1 MPETGKGD
9 GDMKIRRYISVLLS
23 VILAVG
29 GVAYA
34 DKQELYARYAWDG
47 SGNQNMSVGYLEGS
61 LLEVEK
67 EKTKVVQLRSGG
79 GANYVQLNCADS
91 LFKPSDP
98 PKSVAVT
105 VRYFDEYAGAYFT
118 IDHTT
123 SRANRVA
130 AEKVTMLG
138 DNQFKEH
145 TFYFDECY
153 FKNDNAGADLLI
165 ACWTSSYGG
174 SKGPVY
180 IEWVEVKESF
190 PQKPVIAEYSTG
202 SLGNTFDYDE
212 EKILTATLKNL
223 TQSTELTVDGKYE
236 ILSYDKRLLEDGIID
251 KTVIAPQK
259 NGELKIQLHNA
270 DECSKYFIRTTL
282 NYSGEYNGERIS
294 GSVAGEDIHFAVANK
309 RKASEKPNP
318 MMRTQIQ
325 FQFNNREPDMTELYK
340 MASDVGFSGIR
351 EYSMWNK
358 NSAKAPYT
366 EYVFKPAFDLTHELD
381 MTQNMAVAMGHP
393 SYGGETHIPV
403 TDEEIKAIADYA
415 GWFVKTYGDKLEYY
429 EVWNEPNVYGGF
441 NKDYATPQ
449 QYTELT
455 KAIYKQVKTAKPDIK
470 VTACS
475 TATLHDA
482 FIDACIEAGILDYC
496 DAVSVHPY
504 DWDTNLE
511 DTGKDRLRNDV
522 YRERAAK
529 LRKKLDD
536 AGHPEIEISWTELGV
551 RSGALWASEL
561 AQASYLTQLMAMI
574 QGDNVADNIYQ
585 FNFVNPGLDNDLRT
599 GESHWG
605 LLYDKSE
612 TTGPYAAKLS
622 YLAMAGY
629 NKLLG
634 DAAVSGKIVKDKT
647 SVYKFTRSSDGKDV
661 IVLWSDNSYDNVGLN
676 LGTNEVEVYDMY
688 SNKTGD
694 LRSKDGRY
702 SFTTTFEPMYI
713 VGNFAAFEECAPAVT
728 IYNARAFA
736 APSDRAVFTIRD
748 AQGRNLKIDAEAR
761 DNIEIVRNDGMD
773 CGSAEITVATAE
785 DTADENT
792 LRIKMYD
799 GDDLIFIT
807 RVHVV
812 RTKPMELVGKIERVN
827 ATSSQTEAHISITNT
842 ASQNTFSGKVT
853 ADFTAYG
860 GRVETRYFE
869 NVKPKETVT
878 VKLNVPQSYVQRTFN
893 FNADVELDYG
903 YKTTVAVRCT
913 GLTAGF
919 ADKKPPIS
927 GKLDYNDWQGGDFYA
942 ADRKMDVKY
951 KDDWSGKEDC
961 SVLGKLKWDEENL
974 YLLAVVT
981 DNVFFQDK
989 SGADM
994 WSGDGIQFAISTAE
1008 DRKLSSG
1015 GSFTEFG
1022 LSKTPDGVQLFRFES
1037 LSSAEKAMQAESS
1050 TQLEKNVL
1058 VDNCECSVEKQ
1069 DGKYV
1074 YRARIPW
1081 SEILPGVTK
1090 IKDRELGFSMLVND
1104 NDGAGRGW
1112 LQFSD
1117 GIGQTKSANLY
1128 SMLNLSEGQ

>member
-1 MPETGKGD
+1 
-9 GDMKIRRYISVLLS
+9 MKIRRYISVLLS

-105 VRYFDEYAGAYFT
+105 VRYFDEYSGAYFT

-259 NGELKIQLHNA
+259 NGELNIQLHNA

-340 MASDVGFSGIR
+340 MASDAGFSGIR

-366 EYVFKPAFDLTHELD
+366 EYVFKPAFDLTRELD
-381 MTQNMAVAMGHP
+381 MTQNMAVAMGDP

-728 IYNARAFA
+728 IDNARAFA

-913 GLTAGF
+913 GLNAGF

-927 GKLDYNDWQGGDFYA
+927 GKLDYNDWQGGDFYV

-1037 LSSAEKAMQAESS
+1037 LSSAEKAMQAEIS

>member
-1 MPETGKGD
+1 
-9 GDMKIRRYISVLLS
+9 MKIKRYMAILLS
-23 VILAVG
+23 IILIIGNIV
-29 GVAYA
+29 YA
-34 DKQELYARYAWDG
+34 EETDKQELYARYAWDG
-47 SGNQNMSVGYLEGS
+47 SGNKNMSVGYLEGG
-61 LLEVEK
+61 LLETEK
-67 EKTKVVQLRSGG
+67 EKTKVIKLRTDG

-91 LFKPSDP
+91 LFKPNNP
-98 PKSVAVT
+98 PESVAVT

-130 AEKVTMLG
+130 AEKVTMTG

-153 FKNDNAGADLLI
+153 FKNDNAGADFLI
-165 ACWTSSYGG
+165 ACWSSAYGG
-174 SKGPVY
+174 STGPVY

-202 SLGNTFDYDE
+202 SLGNTFDYDDD
-212 EKILTATLKNL
+212 KILTATLKNL

-236 ILSYDKRLLEDGIID
+236 ILSYDKRLLEDGVID

-259 NGELKIQLHNA
+259 VRELKIQLHNVN
-270 DECSKYFIRTTL
+270 ECSKYFIRTTL
-282 NYSGEYNGERIS
+282 NYSGAYNGEIIN
-294 GSVAGEDIHFAVANK
+294 GDVVGDDIHFAVANK

-325 FQFNNREPDMTELYK
+325 FQFNNREPDMTELYQ
-340 MASDVGFSGIR
+340 MASDAGFSGIR

-358 NSAKAPYT
+358 NSPKAPYK
-366 EYVFKPAFDLTHELD
+366 EYVFKPAFDLTKELD

-393 SYGGETHIPV
+393 TYGGETHIPV
-403 TDEEIKAIADYA
+403 TDEEIKAISDYA
-415 GWFVKTYGDKLEYY
+415 GWFVETYGDRFEYY

-455 KAIYKQVKTAKPDIK
+455 KAIYKRVKAANPSIK
-470 VTACS
+470 VTVCS

-496 DAVSVHPY
+496 DVISVHPY
-504 DWDTNLE
+504 DWDTNLD
-511 DTGKDRLRNDV
+511 DTGKDRLRNDI

-529 LRKKLDD
+529 LRKKLED

-551 RSGALWASEL
+551 RSGSLWASEI

-574 QGDNVADNIYQ
+574 QGDHVADNIYQ
-585 FNFVNPGLDNDLRT
+585 FNFVNPGLDNDLKT

-612 TTGPYAAKLS
+612 ITGPYSAKLS

-629 NKLLG
+629 NKLLS
-634 DAAVSGKIVKDKT
+634 DVKPSGKIIKDKT
-647 SVYKFTRSSDGKDV
+647 SVYKFTRNSDGKDV
-661 IVLWSDNSYDNVGLN
+661 LVLWTDNSYDNIGIN

-694 LRSKDGRY
+694 LKSKDGKY

-713 VGNFAAFEECAPAVT
+713 VGNFSAFEECVPIVT
-728 IYNARAFA
+728 IDNARAFV
-736 APSDRAVFTIRD
+736 APSDKATFTIHD
-748 AQGRNLKIDAEAR
+748 TQGRNLRIDAEAR
-761 DNIEIVRNDGMD
+761 DNIEIAQNDGMQN
-773 CGSAEITVATAE
+773 GKAEITVATAE
-785 DTADENT
+785 ETADENT

-799 GDDLIFIT
+799 GDDLVFIT

-812 RTKPMELVGKIERVN
+812 RTQPMKLVGKIEKVN
-827 ATSSQTEAHISITNT
+827 DTSSRTEAHISITNM
-842 ASQNTFSGKVT
+842 AAQNTFSGKVT

-860 GRVETRYFE
+860 GKVETRYFE

-893 FNADVELDYG
+893 FNANVELDYG
-903 YKTTVAVRCT
+903 YKTTVAVKCT
-913 GLTAGF
+913 QLTAEF
-919 ADKKPPIS
+919 ANEKPPIS
-927 GKLDYNDWQGGDFYA
+927 GKLNYNDWQGGDFYA
-942 ADRKMDVKY
+942 ADRKMDVRY
-951 KDDWSGKEDC
+951 KDDWSGKDDC
-961 SVLGKLKWDEENL
+961 SVLGKLKWDDENL

-989 SGADM
+989 SGSDM

-1050 TQLEKNVL
+1050 TKLEKNVL
-1058 VDNCECSVEKQ
+1058 VNDCECSVEKQ
-1069 DGKYV
+1069 NGKYV

-1128 SMLNLSEGQ
+1128 SILNLSDGQ

>member
-9 GDMKIRRYISVLLS
+9 GNMKIRRYISALLS
-23 VILAVG
+23 AVLAIG

-91 LFKPSDP
+91 LFKPGDP

-251 KTVIAPQK
+251 KTVIAPQE
-259 NGELKIQLHNA
+259 NRELKIQLHNA
-270 DECSKYFIRTTL
+270 DECSKYFVRTTL
-282 NYSGEYNGERIS
+282 NYSGEYNGEKIS

-340 MASDVGFSGIR
+340 MASDAGFSGIR

-366 EYVFKPAFDLTHELD
+366 EYVFKPAFDLTRELD

-415 GWFVKTYGDKLEYY
+415 GWFVKTYGDKFEYY

-455 KAIYKQVKTAKPDIK
+455 KAIYKQVKAAKPDIK
-470 VTACS
+470 VTVCS

-511 DTGKDRLRNDV
+511 DTGKDRLRNGV

-629 NKLLG
+629 NKLLS
-634 DAAVSGKIVKDKT
+634 DAAVSGKIVRDKM

-661 IVLWSDNSYDNVGLN
+661 IVLWSDNSYDNIGLN
-676 LGTNEVEVYDMY
+676 LGTNEVEVYDIY

-728 IYNARAFA
+728 IDNARAFA

-748 AQGRNLKIDAEAR
+748 TQGRNLKIDAEAR

-785 DTADENT
+785 DTADENA

-842 ASQNTFSGKVT
+842 AAQNTFSGKVT

-942 ADRKMDVKY
+942 ADRKMDVRY

-974 YLLAVVT
+974 FLLAVVT

-1069 DGKYV
+1069 DGKYF

>member
-728 IYNARAFA
+728 IDNARAFA

-773 CGSAEITVATAE
+773 CARAEITVATAE

-913 GLTAGF
+913 GLNAGF

-1037 LSSAEKAMQAESS
+1037 LSSAEKAMQAEIS

>member
-1 MPETGKGD
+1 M
-9 GDMKIRRYISVLLS
+9 
-23 VILAVG
+23 
-29 GVAYA
+29 
-34 DKQELYARYAWDG
+34 
-47 SGNQNMSVGYLEGS
+47 
-61 LLEVEK
+61 
-67 EKTKVVQLRSGG
+67 
-79 GANYVQLNCADS
+79 
-91 LFKPSDP
+91 
-98 PKSVAVT
+98 
-105 VRYFDEYAGAYFT
+105 T
-118 IDHTT
+118 ID
-123 SRANRVA
+123 
-130 AEKVTMLG
+130 
-138 DNQFKEH
+138 
-145 TFYFDECY
+145 
-153 FKNDNAGADLLI
+153 
-165 ACWTSSYGG
+165 
-174 SKGPVY
+174 
-180 IEWVEVKESF
+180 
-190 PQKPVIAEYSTG
+190 
-202 SLGNTFDYDE
+202 
-212 EKILTATLKNL
+212 
-223 TQSTELTVDGKYE
+223 
-236 ILSYDKRLLEDGIID
+236 
-251 KTVIAPQK
+251 
-259 NGELKIQLHNA
+259 
-270 DECSKYFIRTTL
+270 
-282 NYSGEYNGERIS
+282 
-294 GSVAGEDIHFAVANK
+294 
-309 RKASEKPNP
+309 
-318 MMRTQIQ
+318 
-325 FQFNNREPDMTELYK
+325 
-340 MASDVGFSGIR
+340 
-351 EYSMWNK
+351 
-358 NSAKAPYT
+358 
-366 EYVFKPAFDLTHELD
+366 
-381 MTQNMAVAMGHP
+381 
-393 SYGGETHIPV
+393 
-403 TDEEIKAIADYA
+403 
-415 GWFVKTYGDKLEYY
+415 
-429 EVWNEPNVYGGF
+429 
-441 NKDYATPQ
+441 
-449 QYTELT
+449 
-455 KAIYKQVKTAKPDIK
+455 
-470 VTACS
+470 
-475 TATLHDA
+475 
-482 FIDACIEAGILDYC
+482 
-496 DAVSVHPY
+496 
-504 DWDTNLE
+504 
-511 DTGKDRLRNDV
+511 
-522 YRERAAK
+522 
-529 LRKKLDD
+529 
-536 AGHPEIEISWTELGV
+536 
-551 RSGALWASEL
+551 
-561 AQASYLTQLMAMI
+561 
-574 QGDNVADNIYQ
+574 
-585 FNFVNPGLDNDLRT
+585 
-599 GESHWG
+599 
-605 LLYDKSE
+605 
-612 TTGPYAAKLS
+612 
-622 YLAMAGY
+622 
-629 NKLLG
+629 
-634 DAAVSGKIVKDKT
+634 
-647 SVYKFTRSSDGKDV
+647 
-661 IVLWSDNSYDNVGLN
+661 
-676 LGTNEVEVYDMY
+676 
-688 SNKTGD
+688 
-694 LRSKDGRY
+694 
-702 SFTTTFEPMYI
+702 
-713 VGNFAAFEECAPAVT
+713 
-728 IYNARAFA
+728 NARAFA

-878 VKLNVPQSYVQRTFN
+878 IKLNVPQSYVQRTFN

-1037 LSSAEKAMQAESS
+1037 LSSAEKAMQAEIS

>member
-105 VRYFDEYAGAYFT
+105 VRYFDEYSGAYFT

-259 NGELKIQLHNA
+259 NGELNIQLHNA

-340 MASDVGFSGIR
+340 MASDAGFSGIR

-366 EYVFKPAFDLTHELD
+366 EYVFKPAFDLTRELD

-728 IYNARAFA
+728 IDNARAFA

-748 AQGRNLKIDAEAR
+748 AQGRNLIIDAEAR

-913 GLTAGF
+913 GLNAGF

>member
-9 GDMKIRRYISVLLS
+9 GDMKIRRYISALLS
-23 VILAVG
+23 VIFAVG

-67 EKTKVVQLRSGG
+67 EKTKVIQLRSGG

-91 LFKPSDP
+91 LFKPGDP

-251 KTVIAPQK
+251 KTVIAPQE

-309 RKASEKPNP
+309 RKAAEKPNP

-340 MASDVGFSGIR
+340 MASDAGFSGIR

-366 EYVFKPAFDLTHELD
+366 EYVFKPAFDLTRELD

-415 GWFVKTYGDKLEYY
+415 GWFVKTYGDKIEYY

-634 DAAVSGKIVKDKT
+634 DAAVSGKIIKDKT

-702 SFTTTFEPMYI
+702 SFTTAFEPMYI

-728 IYNARAFA
+728 IDNARAFA

-1058 VDNCECSVEKQ
+1058 VDNCECTVEKQ

>member
-1 MPETGKGD
+1 
-9 GDMKIRRYISVLLS
+9 MKIRRYISVLLS

-340 MASDVGFSGIR
+340 MASDAGFSGIR

-366 EYVFKPAFDLTHELD
+366 EYVFKPAFDLTRELD

-728 IYNARAFA
+728 IDNARAFA

-927 GKLDYNDWQGGDFYA
+927 GKLDYTVWQGGDFYA

-1037 LSSAEKAMQAESS
+1037 LSSAEKAMQAEIS

-1081 SEILPGVTK
+1081 SEILPSVTK

-1128 SMLNLSEGQ
+1128 SMLKLSEGQ

>member
-340 MASDVGFSGIR
+340 MASDAGFSGIR
-351 EYSMWNK
+351 EYSMWSK

-366 EYVFKPAFDLTHELD
+366 EYVFKPAFDLTRELD

-792 LRIKMYD
+792 LRVKMYD

-869 NVKPKETVT
+869 SVKPKETVT

-913 GLTAGF
+913 GLNAGF

>member
-1 MPETGKGD
+1 
-9 GDMKIRRYISVLLS
+9 MKIRRYISVLLS

>member
-1 MPETGKGD
+1 
-9 GDMKIRRYISVLLS
+9 MKIRRYISVLLS

-91 LFKPSDP
+91 LFKPSNP

-259 NGELKIQLHNA
+259 NGELNIQLHNA

-340 MASDVGFSGIR
+340 MASDAGFSGIR

-366 EYVFKPAFDLTHELD
+366 EYVFKPAFDLTRELD

-728 IYNARAFA
+728 IDNARAFA

-927 GKLDYNDWQGGDFYA
+927 GKLDYTVWQGGDFYA

-1037 LSSAEKAMQAESS
+1037 LSSAEKAMQAEIS

>member
-309 RKASEKPNP
+309 RKASEKPNS

-340 MASDVGFSGIR
+340 MASDAGFSGIR

-366 EYVFKPAFDLTHELD
+366 EYVFKPAFDLTRELD

-728 IYNARAFA
+728 IDNARAFA

-927 GKLDYNDWQGGDFYA
+927 GKLNYTVWQGGDFYA

-1037 LSSAEKAMQAESS
+1037 LSSAEKAMQAEIS

>member
-29 GVAYA
+29 GVVYA

-47 SGNQNMSVGYLEGS
+47 SGNLNMSVGYLEGS

-123 SRANRVA
+123 SRVNRVA

-728 IYNARAFA
+728 IDNARAFA

-927 GKLDYNDWQGGDFYA
+927 GKLDYTVWQGGDFYA

-1037 LSSAEKAMQAESS
+1037 LSSAEKAMQAEIS

>member
-340 MASDVGFSGIR
+340 MASDAGFSGIR

-522 YRERAAK
+522 YSERAAK

-634 DAAVSGKIVKDKT
+634 DAAVSGKIIKDKT

-661 IVLWSDNSYDNVGLN
+661 IVLWSDNSYDNIGLN

-702 SFTTTFEPMYI
+702 SFTTAFEPMYI

-728 IYNARAFA
+728 IDNARAFA

-919 ADKKPPIS
+919 TDKKPPIS

>member
-9 GDMKIRRYISVLLS
+9 GDMKIMRYISVLLS

-47 SGNQNMSVGYLEGS
+47 SGNLNMSVGYLEGS

-190 PQKPVIAEYSTG
+190 PQKPVIAEYNTG

-728 IYNARAFA
+728 IDNARAFA

-913 GLTAGF
+913 GLNAGF

-1037 LSSAEKAMQAESS
+1037 LSSAEKAMQAEIS

-1081 SEILPGVTK
+1081 SEILPSVTK

>member
-340 MASDVGFSGIR
+340 MASDAGFSGIR

-728 IYNARAFA
+728 IDNARAFA

-927 GKLDYNDWQGGDFYA
+927 GKLDYTVWQGGDFYA

-1037 LSSAEKAMQAESS
+1037 LSSAEKAMQAEIS

>member
-29 GVAYA
+29 GVAYT

-340 MASDVGFSGIR
+340 MASDAGFSGIR

-366 EYVFKPAFDLTHELD
+366 EYVFKPAFDLTRELD

-728 IYNARAFA
+728 IDNARAFA

-748 AQGRNLKIDAEAR
+748 AQGRNLIIDAEAR

-785 DTADENT
+785 DTTDENT

-1037 LSSAEKAMQAESS
+1037 LSSAEKAMQAEIS

>member
-340 MASDVGFSGIR
+340 MASDAGFSGIR

-366 EYVFKPAFDLTHELD
+366 EYVFKPAFDLTRELD

-728 IYNARAFA
+728 IDNARAFA

-748 AQGRNLKIDAEAR
+748 AQGRNLIIDAEAR

-785 DTADENT
+785 DTTDENT

-1037 LSSAEKAMQAESS
+1037 LSSAEKAMQAEIS

>member
-259 NGELKIQLHNA
+259 NGELNIQLHNA

-340 MASDVGFSGIR
+340 MASDAGFSGIR

-366 EYVFKPAFDLTHELD
+366 EYVFKPAFDLTRELD

-728 IYNARAFA
+728 IDNARAFA

-748 AQGRNLKIDAEAR
+748 AQGRNLIIDAEAR

-927 GKLDYNDWQGGDFYA
+927 GKLDYTVWQGGDFYA

-1037 LSSAEKAMQAESS
+1037 LSSAEKAMQAEIS